1 MLLKQISEPMIT
13 APRQKLFRWFGATL
27 FIVVCASIAFAEDTA
42 KRVLIFSSADVNTPA
57 ITSLNQS
64 IRATFHSDSGVRV
77 QFYNESLD
85 ALRIPNEKYETEM
98 VRLLQRKYEG
108 ERIDL
113 VMCLAVDALK
123 FLLKHE
129 QELFPNLP
137 KVFVAHDR
145 REIADLTLG
154 QNVAG
159 VIGKT
164 ELRPV
169 IDDALRLQPGVNR
182 VVVIAGSSPLDKF
195 WLDQTRKDFEQY
207 EGRLTLYYLTDSTI
221 DELKKQV
228 SVLQPRTIV
237 FFMSFTLD
245 RLGVSYSSVEA
256 VDLVSHASSAPV
268 YAPVETQLGHG
279 IVGGHLFS
287 YEVLGREAARMA
299 MRVMAGEKP
308 VVVGVETVNSVPKF
322 DARQLQRWGISE
334 AALPPG
340 SQVYF
345 KEPTFWALYKWRIV
359 GVVTLVVVQ
368 TLFIAGL
375 LIERRRRRRA
385 REALDRL
392 NAELEQRVADRTA
405 ALDAKSREL
414 ETFAY
419 SVAHDLKAP
428 LRGIDGYSR
437 LLLEE
442 YYEKL
447 DDDGRLFVK
456 TIASSSIEMSQL
468 IEDLLDYSRLD
479 RSELKANRI
488 ELQPLVAS
496 IVDQKKRETSE
507 RRIDFIVNVNGGHVL
522 ADINGLTQALRNYL
536 DNAIKF
542 TSKRDPARIEIGSE
556 ENENSCVLWVRDNG
570 VGFDMKYHE
579 NIFGIFQ
586 RLNRSEEYPGTGIG
600 LAIVR
605 KAMER
610 MGGRAWATSEPNVGS
625 TFFMEIPRVN

>member
-1 MLLKQISEPMIT
+1 MIG
-13 APRQKLFRWFGATL
+13 APRQELFRSLCATL
-27 FIVVCASIAFAEDTA
+27 FIIACASVTFADDTA
-42 KRVLIFSSADVNTPA
+42 KRILIFSSADVNTPA

-64 IRATFHSDSGVRV
+64 IRATFNGESSVRV
-77 QFYNESLD
+77 QLYNESLD
-85 ALRIPNEKYETEM
+85 SLRIPNEKYETEM

-113 VMCLAVDALK
+113 VMCLAVDALR
-123 FLLKHE
+123 FLLQHE
-129 QELFPNLP
+129 QELFLNIP

-154 QNVAG
+154 PNVAG

-164 ELRPV
+164 ELIPI

-195 WLDQTRKDFEQY
+195 WLDQTKKDFAHY
-207 EGRLTLYYLTDSTI
+207 EGRLTLNYLTDSTI

-228 SVLQPRTIV
+228 AVLQPGTVV

-245 RLGVSYSSVEA
+245 RLGVSYTTVEA
-256 VDLVSHASSAPV
+256 VDLVSHASSAPI

-287 YEVLGREAARMA
+287 YEVLGREAAKMA

-308 VVVGVETVNSVPKF
+308 AIVGLETVNSVPKF
-322 DARQLQRWGISE
+322 DARQLRRWGISE

-345 KEPTFWALYKWRIV
+345 KEPSFWELYKWRII
-359 GVVTLVVVQ
+359 GVVTLIVVQ

-385 REALDRL
+385 REALNRL

-437 LLLEE
+437 LLLEDH
-442 YYEKL
+442 YEKL
-447 DDDGRLFVK
+447 NEDGRLFVRS
-456 TIASSSIEMSQL
+456 IASSSTEMGQL
-468 IEDLLDYSRLD
+468 IQDLLDYSRLE
-479 RSELKANRI
+479 RSELKPNRI
-488 ELQPLVAS
+488 ELQKLVAS

-507 RRIDFIVNVNGGHVL
+507 RRIDFVVDVNGGHVL

-542 TSKRDPARIEIGSE
+542 TSQRDTARIEIGSE
-556 ENENSCVLWVRDNG
+556 QNDNSCVLWVRDNG

-579 NIFGIFQ
+579 SIFGIFQ